1 MEYKT
6 SPQNLVLFFIVVVHI
21 EKEIPFYKSN
31 KNHKFL
37 NTDST
42 WNKKHFIMLKGMQN
56 TITGKVKGDQN
67 MAVFPVSD

>member
-6 SPQNLVLFFIVVVHI
+6 SPQNLVLFSIVVVHI

-37 NTDST
+37 TTDST
-42 WNKKHFIMLKGMQN
+42 WNKKHFIMLKEM
-56 TITGKVKGDQN
+56 
-67 MAVFPVSD
+67 